1 MGDVRHDEARRRLLA
16 ALATLGAGAAL
27 PVSSAATSA
36 VGQWRQLRRI
46 VTAEDGG
53 GRGVVLADGEPGNS
67 FVMNGTRITRLWES
81 PTVPAALPVEAD
93 LGATAGNAYREGFRG
108 ASFYVA
114 EIPPGVDDSA
124 IPLHRQDT
132 LDFMA
137 VLAGRIVL
145 RLEDRD
151 LELAAGDTLVQAG
164 NLHTWINRWD
174 EPCLLLFVVIA
185 AEGKPRLAA
194 AKPAELSVG

>member
-1 MGDVRHDEARRRLLA
+1 VDYAPIDAERRQLLA
-16 ALATLGAGAAL
+16 LAAGLALAPGLAISGPAREGWT
-27 PVSSAATSA
+27 
-36 VGQWRQLRRI
+36 RLRRV
-46 VTAEDGG
+46 VTTEGAD

-81 PTVPAALPVEAD
+81 PAVPAKLPVAED
-93 LGATAGNAYREGFRG
+93 LGASAGSAYRAGFRG

-114 EIPPGVDDSA
+114 EIPPGVGESE

-145 RLEDRD
+145 RLEDRE
-151 LELAAGDTLVQAG
+151 LELGAGDTLVQAG
-164 NLHTWINRWD
+164 NLHTWINRFD
-174 EPCLLLFVVIA
+174 APCLLLFVVVA
-185 AEGKPRLAA
+185 AERERQAV
-194 AKPAELSVG
+194 AKPAALAVG

>member
-1 MGDVRHDEARRRLLA
+1 MDDPLPDAERRRLLA
-16 ALATLGAGAAL
+16 LAAALALA
-27 PVSSAATSA
+27 PATA
-36 VGQWRQLRRI
+36 QAQPRGEWTRLRRV
-46 VTAEDGG
+46 VTAEGPD

-81 PTVPAALPVEAD
+81 PAVPAKLPVAED
-93 LGATAGNAYREGFRG
+93 LGAGAGSAYRAGFRG

-114 EIPPGVDDSA
+114 EIPPGTDESD

-145 RLEDRD
+145 RLEDRE
-151 LELAAGDTLVQAG
+151 LELGAGDTLVQAG
-164 NLHTWINRWD
+164 NLHTWVNRFD
-174 EPCLLLFVVIA
+174 APCLLLFVVVA
-185 AEGKPRLAA
+185 AERERQAA
-194 AKPAELSVG
+194 TKPAALAVG